1 MGFPG
6 VQFVTCLACLT
17 KWGNFVNIFCHFFAF
32 NEGKLTLLSPL
43 SKPPQRKLAKKQK
56 ETQTSTQREMGPVAA
71 SDKTSTKLSAVHNE
85 EAFSSSCQDVNGF
98 SKFNLLAM
106 DMTPLESSGFL
117 KGPIPL
123 GTVWRS

>member
-6 VQFVTCLACLT
+6 VCSVTCPACLT
-17 KWGNFVNIFCHFFAF
+17 RWGNFVKIFCHCFAF
-32 NEGKLTLLSPL
+32 NEGKLTLISPL
-43 SKPPQRKLAKKQK
+43 SKPTQRKLAKKQK

-123 GTVWRS
+123 GTVLRS